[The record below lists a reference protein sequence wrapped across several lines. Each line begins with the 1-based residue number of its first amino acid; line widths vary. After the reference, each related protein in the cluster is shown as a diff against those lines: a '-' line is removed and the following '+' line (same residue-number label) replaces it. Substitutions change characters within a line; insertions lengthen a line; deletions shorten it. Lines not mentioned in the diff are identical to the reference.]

1 MGTRRA
7 PSCSQRP
14 PGDLTRCQA
23 SLAAAALGGAANL
36 VETSHRPGRIRVVVQ
51 DPEIV
56 DQGALAANA
65 RAVIMPAARTFHL
78 LVVD

>member
-1 MGTRRA
+1 MLTHNEAGTPLPA
-7 PSCSQRP
+7 
-14 PGDLTRCQA
+14 A
-23 SLAAAALGGAANL
+23 IAAALGGAANL